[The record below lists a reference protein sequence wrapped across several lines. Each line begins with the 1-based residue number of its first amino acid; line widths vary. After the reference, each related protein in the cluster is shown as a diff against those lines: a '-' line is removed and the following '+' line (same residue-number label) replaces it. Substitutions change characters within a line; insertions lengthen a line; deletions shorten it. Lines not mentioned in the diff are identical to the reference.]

1 MAWSFIQASETSV
14 EGSSAFWM
22 KTTAAK
28 FGAVEVT
35 LTPQIDL
42 AVV

>member
-1 MAWSFIQASETSV
+1 
-14 EGSSAFWM
+14 M
-22 KTTAAK
+22 KTTVAK

-42 AVV
+42 AVVLGSKRAFTGIDHDASP